1 MKKVMTLLFLLAMMA
16 LCMAGCGTEK
26 EETVPTDTDFIDNL
40 QKAVEAR
47 WALNQSSQY
56 NETAISGMS
65 VSEQQKA
72 YTLFVDTELEK
83 IGNLDDY
90 DFQDASIKE
99 LAETYVKGLNLQKEG
114 VQYQGTEKYTEQSQ
128 TWGLGYDYRV
138 VALVELYNN
147 HGFTVNEKYKS
158 EIEDFV
164 SVNSQAK
171 EDIAI
176 QDFVDDLSEN
186 INYSKDE
193 ENSDEWSTYYTAII
207 ENTTEYPIDSLA
219 LDISFVDKDGV
230 VVYQTSDYLQNIKA
244 GSKVRSSVYYDSTA
258 GDFETIECT
267 PTVYRDN

>member
-56 NETAISGMS
+56 NETAMSGMS

-114 VQYQGTEKYTEQSQ
+114 VQYQGTEKYTELSQ
-128 TWGLGYDYRV
+128 TWDLGYDYRV

-158 EIEDFV
+158 EIE
-164 SVNSQAK
+164 
-171 EDIAI
+171 
-176 QDFVDDLSEN
+176 DFVDDLSEN

>member
-114 VQYQGTEKYTEQSQ
+114 VQYQGTEKYTELSQ
-128 TWGLGYDYRV
+128 TWG
-138 VALVELYNN
+138 
-147 HGFTVNEKYKS
+147 
-158 EIEDFV
+158 
-164 SVNSQAK
+164 
-171 EDIAI
+171 
-176 QDFVDDLSEN
+176 
-186 INYSKDE
+186 
-193 ENSDEWSTYYTAII
+193 
-207 ENTTEYPIDSLA
+207 A
-219 LDISFVDKDGV
+219 LDMIIV
-230 VVYQTSDYLQNIKA
+230 
-244 GSKVRSSVYYDSTA
+244 
-258 GDFETIECT
+258 
-267 PTVYRDN
+267 

>member
-114 VQYQGTEKYTEQSQ
+114 VQYQGTKPNMGP
-128 TWGLGYDYRV
+128 W
-138 VALVELYNN
+138 
-147 HGFTVNEKYKS
+147 
-158 EIEDFV
+158 I
-164 SVNSQAK
+164 
-171 EDIAI
+171 
-176 QDFVDDLSEN
+176 
-186 INYSKDE
+186 
-193 ENSDEWSTYYTAII
+193 
-207 ENTTEYPIDSLA
+207 
-219 LDISFVDKDGV
+219 
-230 VVYQTSDYLQNIKA
+230 
-244 GSKVRSSVYYDSTA
+244 
-258 GDFETIECT
+258 
-267 PTVYRDN
+267 

>member
-56 NETAISGMS
+56 NETAMSGMS

-164 SVNSQAK
+164 
-171 EDIAI
+171 
-176 QDFVDDLSEN
+176 DDLSEN

-267 PTVYRDN
+267 PTVYIDN